1 MSETIDEL
9 TVNDEVDGVLQT
21 KELAK
26 EILTRGA
33 WTTILYRYQ
42 QLDQASGNFGPE
54 QFTLHRY
61 QKRQGSYK
69 LRSKFNISNREQ
81 AQKIATIL
89 TNWLQVT

>member
-1 MSETIDEL
+1 MSETIDDL
-9 TVNDEVDGVLQT
+9 TVNEEVDGVLLT

-42 QLDQASGNFGPE
+42 QLDQTSGEFGQE

-81 AQKIATIL
+81 AKKIAAIL
-89 TNWLQVT
+89 TGWLHDQ